1 MKINYKDTIIDF
13 NKGSVILAGAG
24 PGDLKQITLKVY
36 QALKQADVIIYDSL
50 VNKNLLSIANKSSKK
65 IFGGKTKNKRACSQR
80 EINEWMVYYAKN
92 KMRVLRLK
100 GGDPSFF
107 SRGSQ
112 EIHFLKKNQ
121 IKYKIFSGITSS
133 QQAILSSKISFYND
147 TGICNFITGHRKINN
162 NTISFDLKKIVNNN
176 GRIIIYMGIGQI
188 KKICSDLRAFGMNL
202 DTQVFII
209 SNASLKSER
218 VFCTSLSKAEEI
230 IIKNNI
236 LPPSIIII
244 N

>member
-1 MKINYKDTIIDF
+1 MNINYKDTIIDF

-24 PGDLKQITLKVY
+24 PGNVKQITLKVY
-36 QALKQADVIIYDSL
+36 QAIKQADVIIYDSL
-50 VNKNLLSIANKSSKK
+50 VNEKLLNISKKSSKK
-65 IFGGKTKNKRACSQR
+65 IFGGKTKNKRACSQK
-80 EINEWMVYYAKN
+80 EINEWMVHYAKN

-112 EIHFLKKNQ
+112 EISFLKEKK
-121 IKYKIFSGITSS
+121 IEYKIFSGITSS
-133 QQAILSSKISFYND
+133 QQATLSSKISFYNSSN
-147 TGICNFITGHRKINN
+147 ICNFITGHRKIEDNSV
-162 NTISFDLKKIVNNN
+162 SFDLEKIVNNK
-176 GRIIIYMGIGQI
+176 GRLIIYMGIGQI
-188 KKICSDLRAFGMNL
+188 RKICLDLIDYGMNL
-202 DTQVFII
+202 NTKVFIV

-218 VFCTSLSKAEEI
+218 VFTTSLNKAEEL

>member
-24 PGDLKQITLKVY
+24 PGNVNQITLKVY
-36 QALKQADVIIYDSL
+36 HAIRQADVIIYDSL
-50 VNKNLLSIANKSSKK
+50 VNKKLLDISKKSKK
-65 IFGGKTKNKRACSQR
+65 IFGGKTKHKRACSQK
-80 EINEWMVYYAKN
+80 EINDWMVYYAKI

-112 EIHFLKKNQ
+112 EINFLKKNR
-121 IKYKIFSGITSS
+121 IRYKVFSGITSS
-133 QQAILSSKISFYND
+133 QQAILSSGINFFNKNN
-147 TGICNFITGHRKINN
+147 ICNFITGHRKIEGN
-162 NTISFDLKKIVNNN
+162 SVYFDLKKIVGNN
-176 GRIIIYMGIGQI
+176 GRIIVYMGIGQI
-188 KKICSDLRAFGMNL
+188 KKICSDLIDYGMKS
-202 DTQVFII
+202 DTQVFIV
-209 SNASLKSER
+209 SNASLESER
-218 VFCTSLSKAEEI
+218 VFCTSLKEAEKLI
-230 IIKNNI
+230 IQNDI

>member
-24 PGDLKQITLKVY
+24 PGDIKQITLKVY
-36 QALKQADVIIYDSL
+36 QALKLADVIIYDSL
-50 VNKNLLSIANKSSKK
+50 VNKRLLNIAKKTSKK
-65 IFGGKTKNKRACSQR
+65 IFGGKTKNKRACSQK
-80 EINEWMVYYAKN
+80 EINEWMVCYAKK

-112 EIHFLKKNQ
+112 EINFLRKNQ

-133 QQAILSSKISFYND
+133 QQAILSSKISFYNNNN
-147 TGICNFITGHRKINN
+147 ICNFITGHRKINN
-162 NTISFDLKKIVNNN
+162 STISFDLKKIAKNN

-188 KKICSDLRAFGMNL
+188 KKICSDLIDFGMKI
-202 DTQVFII
+202 DTKVFIV
-209 SNASLKSER
+209 SNASLESER
-218 VFCTSLSKAEEI
+218 VFCTNLSRAEEV
-230 IIKNNI
+230 IIKKKI

>member
-1 MKINYKDTIIDF
+1 MKINYKDTIVDF

-24 PGDLKQITLKVY
+24 PGDVRQITLKVY
-36 QALKQADVIIYDSL
+36 QVIKQADVIIYDSL
-50 VNKNLLSIANKSSKK
+50 VNKKLLDISKKSSKK
-65 IFGGKTKNKRACSQR
+65 IFGGKTKNKRACSQK
-80 EINEWMVYYAKN
+80 EINEWMLYYAKN

-112 EIHFLKKNQ
+112 EINFLKEKQ
-121 IKYKIFSGITSS
+121 IEYKVFSGITSS
-133 QQAILSSKISFYND
+133 QQAILSSRISFYNSSN
-147 TGICNFITGHRKINN
+147 ICNFITGHRKINDN
-162 NTISFDLKKIVNNN
+162 SVSFDLRKIVNNK
-176 GRIIIYMGIGQI
+176 GRLIIYMGIGQI
-188 KKICSDLRAFGMNL
+188 GKICSDLLDYGMNL
-202 DTQVFII
+202 NTKVYIV

-218 VFCTSLSKAEEI
+218 VFSTSLIKSEEL